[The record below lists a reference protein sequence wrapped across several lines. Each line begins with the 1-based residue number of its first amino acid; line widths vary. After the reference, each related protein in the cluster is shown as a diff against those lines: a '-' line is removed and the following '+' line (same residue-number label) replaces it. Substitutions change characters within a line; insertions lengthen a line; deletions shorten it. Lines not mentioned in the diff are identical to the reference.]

1 MRYDEI
7 HLISFAFNA
16 CNNGTLFAIMRQDEA
31 SKRLYC
37 FYEVSVFSESIIV
50 CVKCVSRRILTWRSL
65 CYQTLRVSVEYDV
78 SYLVFLLIEEI

>member
-31 SKRLYC
+31 
-37 FYEVSVFSESIIV
+37 
-50 CVKCVSRRILTWRSL
+50 
-65 CYQTLRVSVEYDV
+65 
-78 SYLVFLLIEEI
+78 